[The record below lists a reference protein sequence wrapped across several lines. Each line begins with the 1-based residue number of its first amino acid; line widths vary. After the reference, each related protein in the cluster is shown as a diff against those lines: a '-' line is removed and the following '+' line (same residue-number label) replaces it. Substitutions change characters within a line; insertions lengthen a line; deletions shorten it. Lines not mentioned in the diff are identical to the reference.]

1 MKTILSEII
10 DYKKK
15 EVKDRFRQM
24 TPYALMRSCDKSRR
38 IISLCEALRK
48 KDNSGIIAEFK
59 SKSPSAGTI
68 NDRSGVMEVTKGYVK
83 AGAVALSIL
92 TDSHFFGGSFEN
104 LKVARKHNSCPILQ
118 KDFIVNEY
126 QIYEAFAMGADVILL
141 IASVLSCSQVESMSK
156 LCADL
161 GMESVLE
168 IHSRDEIDHICPSV
182 NIVGI
187 NNRNLKTF
195 EVDISNSIE
204 IAGYVSDNF
213 LKISES
219 GITSPAD
226 VIKLSGA
233 GFNGFLIGSSFM
245 NSPDPS
251 GSCADFIKGIK
262 NLKP

>member
-1 MKTILSEII
+1 MKTILSEIV
-10 DYKKK
+10 DYKKR
-15 EVKDRFRQM
+15 EVKYRLGQM
-24 TPYALMRSCDKSRR
+24 TPDTLMRSCDRSRK

-48 KDNSGIIAEFK
+48 KDSSGIIAEFK

-92 TDSHFFGGSFEN
+92 TDRRFFGGSFEN
-104 LKVARKHNSCPILQ
+104 LKVARKHNSCPILE

-126 QIYEAFAMGADVILL
+126 QIYEAFAIGADAILL

-156 LCADL
+156 LCNDL

-168 IHSRDEIDHICPSV
+168 IHSREEIDHICPSV
-182 NIVGI
+182 NILGI

-204 IAGYVSDNF
+204 IAAYVPDSF

-226 VIKLSGA
+226 VIRLSGA
-233 GFNGFLIGSSFM
+233 GFKGFLIGSSFM
-245 NSPDPS
+245 NSPDPAE
-251 GSCADFIKGIK
+251 SCSDFIKGIN